1 MEMVI
6 NMLER
11 REVSGNIIGAPVK
24 VKLTG
29 GRYFFIALG
38 IMMTMF
44 AAYCIVDELNEANE
58 LKRCEIDIQRQRLE
72 LEQRQYTLD
81 SLQYF
86 SRQNVR

>member
-1 MEMVI
+1 MEMVV

-29 GRYFFIALG
+29 CRYFFIALG
-38 IMMTMF
+38 IMMIML

-81 SLQYF
+81 SLKYF
-86 SRQNVR
+86 GRQNVR